1 MCHSRFPDTAPH
13 VDRSGENRGRI
24 DESKPAGTLSRRPKG
39 NIVHQPQTRTLSI
52 TILGVLLLAP
62 ICLAAGTRQS
72 KPQARAA
79 AAQKETPPDKG
90 LGSRGAP
97 IVMEVF
103 SDYSCPMCKNFYL
116 GAVRR
121 LLESYVPEGKVYVLH
136 RDFPLKGIT
145 GHEHSREAARYAN
158 AAAIIGRFREV
169 DAALYEKQEVW
180 SCNLGHNSSGVPCSP
195 EGNVDAIVAAVLTP
209 NEMKQVRALVAS
221 GKLDS
226 YIDSDYNLG
235 SLKGVRST
243 PSVYITAHGRNPE
256 SLPGTISYNLLK
268 RYIDEQLQ

>member
-1 MCHSRFPDTAPH
+1 MRHSLFRDTAP
-13 VDRSGENRGRI
+13 DSNRSGENRGRI
-24 DESKPAGTLSRRPKG
+24 NESKPAETLSRQPKG
-39 NIVHQPQTRTLSI
+39 NVVHQHQTRNLSI
-52 TILGVLLLAP
+52 AILGLLLLAP
-62 ICLAAGTRQS
+62 TCWAAGTRQGKAQA
-72 KPQARAA
+72 KPA

-103 SDYSCPMCKNFYL
+103 SDYSCPMCKSFYM

-121 LLESYVPEGKVYVLH
+121 LLESYVPEGKVYIIH
-136 RDFPLKGIT
+136 RDFPLKGVL

-158 AAAIIGRFREV
+158 AAACIGRFREV
-169 DAALYEKQEVW
+169 DSALYERQEVW
-180 SCNLGHNSSGVPCSP
+180 SRDGS
-195 EGNVDAIVAAVLTP
+195 VDATVAAALTP
-209 NEMKQVRALVAS
+209 SEMTRVRALVAS

-235 SLKGVRST
+235 GLKGVRST
-243 PSVYITAHGRNPE
+243 PSIYITAHGRNPE